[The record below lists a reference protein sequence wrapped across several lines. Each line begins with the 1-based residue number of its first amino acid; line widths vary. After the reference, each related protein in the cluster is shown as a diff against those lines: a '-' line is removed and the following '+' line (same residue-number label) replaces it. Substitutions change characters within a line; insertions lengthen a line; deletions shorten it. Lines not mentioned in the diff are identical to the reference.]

1 MLRCMSPLL
10 ALLRHAD
17 GQRPEVT
24 DQRQPGANG
33 PLADIGDFAVRLSAS
48 PKMLAITLWTALV
61 PGAIMKAEQDLAIQD
76 FAQDLAIVAVHEML
90 ASARATPR

>member
-1 MLRCMSPLL
+1 
-10 ALLRHAD
+10 
-17 GQRPEVT
+17 
-24 DQRQPGANG
+24 
-33 PLADIGDFAVRLSAS
+33 LADIGDFAVRLNAS

-76 FAQDLAIVAVHEML
+76 LAIQDLAIVAVHEML